1 MRVLP
6 ISEKFNDVA
15 EEAVQALLNIGVRVS
30 CDRNADK
37 VGAKIRLAR
46 LDRVPYMLVIGARE
60 AESGSVSVRHRD
72 RDDLGAVPINEFVST
87 IQQEIATRSL

>member
-1 MRVLP
+1 MKR
-6 ISEKFNDVA
+6 SNC
-15 EEAVQALLNIGVRVS
+15 LLMPECPGFR

-60 AESGSVSVRHRD
+60 AESGTASVRHRD
-72 RDDLGAVPINEFVST
+72 RDDLGAMPT
-87 IQQEIATRSL
+87 